1 MVKVKG
7 TSSVTVSGNSGSATA
22 VSVGSIVTSI
32 LSRRVMLNVP
42 SNGSGSRSAAAD
54 DSFID
59 DELSNGSRSEAK
71 ATDDSFIDVE
81 LSNGSRSAATVLVRA
96 VSSSS
101 ASVSVVS
108 GQCLFSHCQHM
119 KCNPSFRWA

>member
-1 MVKVKG
+1 MVKVIG
-7 TSSVTVSGNSGSATA
+7 TSSVTVSGNSGSASA

-32 LSRRVMLNVP
+32 LSRRVMFNVP

-59 DELSNGSRSEAK
+59 
-71 ATDDSFIDVE
+71 VE
-81 LSNGSRSAATVLVRA
+81 LSNGSRSAATVLARA

-101 ASVSVVS
+101 ASVSVIS
-108 GQCLFSHCQHM
+108 GQCLSSHCLHM
-119 KCNPSFRWA
+119 KCNPSFRWAWR

>member
-1 MVKVKG
+1 MVKVIG
-7 TSSVTVSGNSGSATA
+7 TSSVIVSGNSGSASA

-59 DELSNGSRSEAK
+59 VELPNGSRSA
-71 ATDDSFIDVE
+71 AADDSFIDVE
-81 LSNGSRSAATVLVRA
+81 LPNGSRSAATVLVKNQNGA
-96 VSSSS
+96 
-101 ASVSVVS
+101 
-108 GQCLFSHCQHM
+108 L
-119 KCNPSFRWA
+119 